1 MYRTH
6 RVFKAFLLQHFF
18 SEQVLTPVFSEQV
31 LTPAARWR
39 GFAALLFFSLTTFCL
54 VNGQQPTAGFFRNF
68 TTEQGLPSEYVSK
81 VVQGTDGFIWFGT
94 NNGLVRYDG
103 YDFVVYSHNPRNAT
117 SISGDYISAIEP
129 MNERLM
135 WVGVYEKGLDL
146 FDTQSGK
153 TIFHIDEKTTPK
165 LPDNRI
171 LKLWVEK
178 DKNRLWVCTMK
189 NHFFWIDLR
198 DFKATVPKPM
208 KHPMSQVML
217 PETNS
222 VYAIEQSKEQPNQY
236 WLATNDG
243 LLLYDEKSNTAWYHQ
258 APEPQDVSAT
268 SNRMRAMLVD
278 GDKIW
283 LGSRGGSGLSCF
295 DIPTRTFTSFPYNRL
310 AEPNFVLAI
319 RWKSANELWI
329 GSIGASLLIFNTETK
344 QYAYFAYNTKRPSDV
359 RSDIIFDIVV
369 DKQRN
374 TWFATKHGVTLYNDD
389 YQLFGA
395 DSLLMP
401 TLTMQP
407 NFYRIWSVEEDEKF
421 LYFGCTAADGLLIY
435 DRKTKMQRVRR
446 PSGLRADE
454 TMYIYRMAKD
464 RDGKIWLAGLSH
476 LYYYNP
482 QTDKFTAVERP
493 ELLRD
498 ALVHSVAVG
507 ADQRVYFG
515 TRRHGLLIFDPATN
529 RWINLRAATSKL
541 VSDSYLHDLLVDCF
555 GKLWISSGEGISV
568 YDTQQGSFIRNYT
581 AKDGFKAIF
590 KLALDEQNRLWT
602 TSENDGVKCIDTQT
616 LRVLPPITKQQ
627 GLLSNTIDYVE
638 VDKHQNLWITTHRGL
653 CVYNLATKSA
663 LLFDAKNGLPVNQIE
678 GATKALENG
687 FLVQAFGSSF
697 AIIDPTKL
705 TDIRVAN
712 PPAFTFFKIFDL
724 RYPIR
729 AADTLRLKHTQN
741 FFSIGFSALNFS
753 QPEKLAYQYQLV
765 GVDMNWVSA
774 NELRMASYTNV
785 TSGEYL
791 FKTRYAIKGTSVWS
805 PEQQVWIIIK
815 PPFWKTWWFGVMV
828 LMALLAIMYYIY
840 SLQISKVR
848 KVEALKTETN
858 RQLAALE
865 MKALRSQMNPH
876 FIFNSLNSI
885 KYYVIR
891 NETAV
896 ASRYLSQFSKL
907 IRRILTNSEA
917 DFVKLSEELEMIRL
931 YLEMEQLRFGDK
943 LAYEIQVDERLDT
956 EMIEIPT
963 MLIQPYIENAI
974 WHGIMHKTSSGKL
987 LLSLRESA
995 TTSERLEITVSDDGI
1010 GRRKSKEL
1018 QAMTPVPKKSL
1029 GMRLTKERI
1038 ELLNQFHK
1046 KNIELTIS
1054 DLKPDAEDAG
1064 TCVRLVVD
1072 ITA

>member
-1 MYRTH
+1 MSCTH
-6 RVFKAFLLQHFF
+6 WVFKTFLLRCFF
-18 SEQVLTPVFSEQV
+18 TGRTLTQ
-31 LTPAARWR
+31 AARLR
-39 GFAALLFFSLTTFCL
+39 GFAVLLLLLYLTTFSL
-54 VNGQQPTAGFFRNF
+54 VNGQQKTAVFLKNF

-103 YDFVVYSHNPRNAT
+103 YNFVVYSHNPRNAS

-153 TIFHIDEKTTPK
+153 TVFHIDEKTTPR

-198 DFKATVPKPM
+198 DFKATVPKPI
-208 KHPMSQVML
+208 KHPMSSVIP

-222 VYAIEQSKEQPNQY
+222 IYAIEQNKEQLNQY
-236 WLATNDG
+236 WMATNDG
-243 LLLYDEKSNTAWYHQ
+243 LLLYDENLNTAWYHQ
-258 APEPQDVSAT
+258 VPETQETTAT

-283 LGSRGGSGLSCF
+283 LGSRGGSGLTCF
-295 DIPTRTFTSFPYNRL
+295 DIPTRTFTSFPYNKL
-310 AEPNFVLAI
+310 TDPNFVLAI
-319 RWKSANELWI
+319 RRKSATEFWI

-344 QYAYFAYNTKRPSDV
+344 QYTYITYDTKRPSDI
-359 RSDIIFDIVV
+359 RSDIIFDIAV
-369 DKQRN
+369 DKQGN
-374 TWFATKHGVTLYNDD
+374 TWLATKHGVALYNDD
-389 YQLFGA
+389 YQLFIA
-395 DSLLMP
+395 DSLLKP
-401 TLTMQP
+401 TVTKQP
-407 NFYRIWSVEEDEKF
+407 NFFKIWSIEEDEKS
-421 LYFGCTAADGLLIY
+421 LYFGCAAADGLLIY
-435 DRKTKMQRVRR
+435 DRKTKKQRVRR
-446 PSGLRADE
+446 PLGLRADE

-464 RDGKIWLAGLSH
+464 QAGKIWLAALTH
-476 LYYYNP
+476 LCYYDP
-482 QTDKFTAVERP
+482 KTDKFTWIQRP
-493 ELLRD
+493 ELMGE

-515 TRRHGLLIFDPATN
+515 TRSHGLFSYDPAED
-529 RWINLRAATSKL
+529 RWVNHRTATSAI
-541 VSDSYLHDLLVDCF
+541 VSDSYLHDLLVDRF
-555 GKLWISSGEGISV
+555 GKLWISTGGGISV
-568 YDTQQGSFIRNYT
+568 YDTQQGRFVRNYT

-590 KLALDEQNRLWT
+590 KLALDERNRLWT

-616 LRVLPPITKQQ
+616 LRVLPSITKQQ
-627 GLLSNTIDYVE
+627 GLLSNTVDYVE
-638 VDKHQNLWITTHRGL
+638 IDKHQNLWITTHRGL
-653 CVYNLATKSA
+653 CVYNLAAKSA

-678 GATKALENG
+678 GATKALKNG
-687 FLVQAFGSSF
+687 FLVQAFSTSF

-705 TDIRVAN
+705 TDIRVTN
-712 PPAFTFFKIFDL
+712 PPTFTYFKIFDL

-753 QPEKLAYQYQLV
+753 QPEKLVYQYQLV
-765 GVDMNWVSA
+765 GVDDNWVIA

-791 FKTRYAIKGTSVWS
+791 FKTRYAVKGTSFWS

-815 PPFWKTWWFGVMV
+815 PPFWKTWWFGIVV
-828 LMALLAIMYYIY
+828 LAASLAIVYYVY
-840 SLQISKVR
+840 SLQINKVR
-848 KVEALKTETN
+848 KTEALKTETN

-907 IRRILTNSEA
+907 IRRILTNSET
-917 DFVKLSEELEMIRL
+917 DLVKLSEELEMIRL

-943 LAYEIQVDERLDT
+943 LAYEIEVDERLDT

-974 WHGIMHKTSSGKL
+974 WHGIMHKVSPGKL
-987 LLSLRESA
+987 YLSLRETA

-1029 GMRLTKERI
+1029 GMRITKERI

-1046 KNIELTIS
+1046 KNIELTIA
-1054 DLKPDAEDAG
+1054 DLNPGTEDTG
-1064 TCVRLVVD
+1064 TCVRLIVD